1 MYNFLGM
8 QNCFDVLEWNRLLDM
23 VAKNARTEIGR
34 SLCLGLLPLE
44 KDELSKEMVY
54 LAEANAA
61 YFLSGRFPID
71 CSSCLEPVLGR
82 AEKGAALSEEELE
95 RICHD
100 IQLIADLK
108 RYFSKIPET
117 IGLQTKLNA
126 LQDCSFLEEEI
137 HRVIAPDLSIFDNAS
152 PKLKQIRVT
161 LTRLEKQIDATLLD
175 VLQQNKEFLSGDK
188 ATLRNGHYVLPV
200 SNAHKNKVRGI
211 VQDVSGSGGT
221 TFIEPERLVQLN
233 NQITVLRTEE
243 REEIRR
249 ILLELSHK
257 VGGCSDS
264 LNAGNKLI
272 GYLDFLQAKTLFG
285 EEIHG
290 HIGTL
295 SEDQSLFIPSARHPL
310 LDPERCVSNDFRILP
325 GQRVIIISGPNAGG
339 KTVALKTVGLLVL
352 MFKAGLPLPC
362 LSGAIIP
369 YYREVFLDIGDSQS
383 IQDNLSTFSGHM
395 ANIASILRMAGGK
408 DLVLLDEVGTGTSP
422 REGEAL
428 AKAIVKFL
436 LSKHCTAMVS
446 SHFEALKAFAF
457 EHDDIENSSM
467 LFDEEALL
475 PTYKIKMG
483 LPGESYGLKVAKRFG
498 LPDSVI
504 RDAEEDISKSTDLNV
519 SDAIKRLGQITRE
532 SEELKARLQKKE
544 AQIEM
549 QERNLSIRENNL
561 NLREEKLLAA
571 VKAEKEALLQKARD
585 QIDAIMAELASP
597 EVKLHQ
603 AIAAKKRLESLEEKE
618 REESFDTEVRV
629 GDYVRIP
636 SLDLVGRVARI
647 QGKKVFL
654 TTRDG
659 MSWETTKD
667 KVVSSRAPEEKKVKM
682 KGSVL
687 DSVGSGPSVGLELN
701 IIGLHVDEALPEI
714 DRYLDQCRRK
724 GFERVRI
731 IHGYGSGALRKA
743 THEYLKSHA
752 SFVKKYELGGEFEGG
767 SGATVVYLKSC

>member
-100 IQLIADLK
+100 IQLVADLK

-161 LTRLEKQIDATLLD
+161 LARLEKQIDATLLD

-325 GQRVIIISGPNAGG
+325 GQRVIIISGPN
-339 KTVALKTVGLLVL
+339 
-352 MFKAGLPLPC
+352 
-362 LSGAIIP
+362 
-369 YYREVFLDIGDSQS
+369 R
-383 IQDNLSTFSGHM
+383 
-395 ANIASILRMAGGK
+395 
-408 DLVLLDEVGTGTSP
+408 
-422 REGEAL
+422 
-428 AKAIVKFL
+428 
-436 LSKHCTAMVS
+436 
-446 SHFEALKAFAF
+446 
-457 EHDDIENSSM
+457 
-467 LFDEEALL
+467 
-475 PTYKIKMG
+475 
-483 LPGESYGLKVAKRFG
+483 
-498 LPDSVI
+498 
-504 RDAEEDISKSTDLNV
+504 DISPTDSSTSFKS
-519 SDAIKRLGQITRE
+519 AF
-532 SEELKARLQKKE
+532 
-544 AQIEM
+544 
-549 QERNLSIRENNL
+549 
-561 NLREEKLLAA
+561 
-571 VKAEKEALLQKARD
+571 
-585 QIDAIMAELASP
+585 
-597 EVKLHQ
+597 
-603 AIAAKKRLESLEEKE
+603 IA
-618 REESFDTEVRV
+618 
-629 GDYVRIP
+629 G
-636 SLDLVGRVARI
+636 
-647 QGKKVFL
+647 
-654 TTRDG
+654 
-659 MSWETTKD
+659 
-667 KVVSSRAPEEKKVKM
+667 
-682 KGSVL
+682 
-687 DSVGSGPSVGLELN
+687 
-701 IIGLHVDEALPEI
+701 
-714 DRYLDQCRRK
+714 
-724 GFERVRI
+724 
-731 IHGYGSGALRKA
+731 
-743 THEYLKSHA
+743 
-752 SFVKKYELGGEFEGG
+752 
-767 SGATVVYLKSC
+767 

>member
-1 MYNFLGM
+1 M
-8 QNCFDVLEWNRLLDM
+8 QNCFEVLEWNRLLDM
-23 VAKNARTEIGR
+23 IAKYSRTEIGKG
-34 SLCLGLLPLE
+34 LCLGVKPVEKERLREEMRCLTEADSAFCLL
-44 KDELSKEMVY
+44 
-54 LAEANAA
+54 
-61 YFLSGRFPID
+61 GRFPID
-71 CSSCLEPVLGR
+71 SSPCLETVLSH
-82 AEKGAALSEEELE
+82 AEKGARLSVEDLE
-95 RICHD
+95 KICHD
-100 IQLIADLK
+100 IGLIAELRRFFGKASEAVSLRSKVDLL
-108 RYFSKIPET
+108 E
-117 IGLQTKLNA
+117 
-126 LQDCSFLEEEI
+126 DCSFLEEEI

-152 PKLKQIRVT
+152 PKLKQIRVA

-175 VLQQNKEFLSGDK
+175 VLNQNKDYLSGDR

-200 SNAHKNKVRGI
+200 ANAHKNKVRGI
-211 VQDVSGSGGT
+211 VQDISGSGGT

-233 NQITVLRTEE
+233 NQITILRNEE
-243 REEIRR
+243 KEEIHR

-257 VGGCSDS
+257 VGSCSQS
-264 LNAGNKLI
+264 LNAANKTI
-272 GYLDFLQAKTLFG
+272 GYFDFLQAKVLFG

-290 HIGTL
+290 HMGSI
-295 SEDQSLFIPSARHPL
+295 SEDQTLFIPSARHPL
-310 LDPERCVSNDFRILP
+310 LDPERCVANDFRILP
-325 GQRVIIISGPNAGG
+325 NQRVIIISGPNAGG

-352 MFKAGLPLPC
+352 MFEAVLPLPC
-362 LSGAIIP
+362 LNGAIIP
-369 YYREVFLDIGDSQS
+369 YYRNVYLDIGDSQS

-395 ANIASILRMAGGK
+395 ANIASILRLIGGK

-428 AKAIVKFL
+428 AKAIVKYL

-457 EHDDIENSSM
+457 EHDDVENSSM
-467 LFDEEALL
+467 LFDEDALL

-498 LPDSVI
+498 LPESVV
-504 RDAEEDISKSTDLNV
+504 RDAEEDFENSTDLNV
-519 SDAIKRLGQITRE
+519 SEAIKRLGQITRE
-532 SEELKARLQKKE
+532 SEELKAKLLKE
-544 AQIEM
+544 ESQIEI
-549 QERNLSIRENNL
+549 EKRNLSIREHNL
-561 NLREEKLLAA
+561 SQKEEKLLST
-571 VKAEKEALLQKARD
+571 VKSEKEALLGKTRAK
-585 QIDAIMAELASP
+585 IDEIMAELASP

-603 AIAAKKRLESLEEKE
+603 AIAAKRRLDSLEEKV
-618 REESFDTEVRV
+618 REESFNTEVRV

-636 SLDLVGRVARI
+636 SLDLVGKVSRI

-667 KVVSSRAPEEKKVKM
+667 KVVSSREPEEKKVKM
-682 KGSVL
+682 KGAVL
-687 DSVGSGPSVGLELN
+687 DAVGSGPSVGLELN

-743 THEYLKSHA
+743 THEYLKSHS
-752 SFVKKYELGGEFEGG
+752 SFVKKFELGGEFEGG
-767 SGATVVYLKSC
+767 SGATVVYLKVC

>member
-1 MYNFLGM
+1 M
-8 QNCFDVLEWNRLLDM
+8 QNCFEVLEWTRLLDKI
-23 VAKNARTEIGR
+23 AKYARTEIGKG
-34 SLCLGLLPLE
+34 LCLGIKPVEKERLHEEMECLTEADSAFCLL
-44 KDELSKEMVY
+44 
-54 LAEANAA
+54 
-61 YFLSGRFPID
+61 GRFPID
-71 CSSCLEPVLGR
+71 SSPCLETVLSH
-82 AEKGAALSEEELE
+82 AEKGAALSVEDLE
-95 RICHD
+95 KICHD
-100 IQLIADLK
+100 ISLIGELRRFFGKASEAVSLRSKLDLL
-108 RYFSKIPET
+108 E
-117 IGLQTKLNA
+117 
-126 LQDCSFLEEEI
+126 DCSFLEEEI

-152 PKLKQIRVT
+152 PKLKQIRVA

-175 VLQQNKEFLSGDK
+175 VLNQNKDYLSGDR

-200 SNAHKNKVRGI
+200 ANAHKNKVRGI
-211 VQDVSGSGGT
+211 VQDISGSGGT

-233 NQITVLRTEE
+233 NQITILRNEE
-243 REEIRR
+243 KEEIHR

-257 VGGCSDS
+257 VGSCSQS
-264 LNAGNKLI
+264 LNAANRTI
-272 GYLDFLQAKTLFG
+272 GYFDFLQAKVLFG

-290 HIGTL
+290 HMGSI
-295 SEDQSLFIPSARHPL
+295 SEDQTLFIPSARHPL
-310 LDPERCVSNDFRILP
+310 LDPERCVANDFRILP
-325 GQRVIIISGPNAGG
+325 NQRVIIISGPNAGG

-352 MFKAGLPLPC
+352 MFEAALPLPC
-362 LSGAIIP
+362 LNGAIIP
-369 YYREVFLDIGDSQS
+369 YYRNVYLDIGDSQS

-395 ANIASILRMAGGK
+395 ANIASILRLIGGK

-428 AKAIVKFL
+428 AKAIVKYL
-436 LSKHCTAMVS
+436 LNKHCTAMVS

-457 EHDDIENSSM
+457 EHDDVENSSM
-467 LFDEEALL
+467 LFDEDALL

-498 LPDSVI
+498 LPESVV
-504 RDAEEDISKSTDLNV
+504 RDAEEDFENSTDLNV
-519 SDAIKRLGQITRE
+519 SEAIKRLGQITRE
-532 SEELKARLQKKE
+532 SEELKAKLLKE
-544 AQIEM
+544 ESQIEI
-549 QERNLSIRENNL
+549 EKRNLSIREHNL
-561 NLREEKLLAA
+561 SQKEEKLLST
-571 VKAEKEALLQKARD
+571 VKSEKEALLEKTRAK
-585 QIDAIMAELASP
+585 INEIMAELASP

-603 AIAAKKRLESLEEKE
+603 AIAAKRRLDSLEEKE

-636 SLDLVGRVARI
+636 SLDLVGKVSRI

-667 KVVSSRAPEEKKVKM
+667 KVVSSREPEEKKVKM
-682 KGSVL
+682 KGAVL
-687 DSVGSGPSVGLELN
+687 DAVGSGPSVGLELN

-743 THEYLKSHA
+743 THEYLKSHS
-752 SFVKKYELGGEFEGG
+752 SFVKKFELGGEFEGG
-767 SGATVVYLKSC
+767 SGATVVYLKAC